1 MTSISRKTNETDIK
15 VQLNLTGGEI
25 NVDTGIGFFNHML
38 TSFAKHAGF
47 GLNLKATGDLNVDCH
62 HTVEDVGIVLGLAL
76 NEALGDKS
84 GIARYG
90 TAFIPMDEALAFASV
105 DLSGRPYL
113 VFDAEFKQEKTGDF
127 DTCTVEE
134 FMRAFATNAKIT
146 LHIKALYGKNA
157 HHMIEAMFKALAHAL
172 KAAVKADGQ
181 GILSTKGIL

>member
-1 MTSISRKTNETDIK
+1 MASIIRKTNETNIS
-15 VQLNLTGGEI
+15 VELNLTGGEI
-25 NVDTGIGFFNHML
+25 NVDTGIGFFDHML
-38 TSFAKHAGF
+38 ASFAKHAGF
-47 GLNLKATGDLNVDCH
+47 GLKLRAAGDLNVDSH

-105 DLSGRPYL
+105 DISGRPYI
-113 VFDAEFKQEKTGDF
+113 VFDADFKQEKTGGF

-134 FMRAFATNAKIT
+134 FMRAFATNAKLT
-146 LHIKALYGKNA
+146 LHIKALYGTNA

-172 KAAVKADGQ
+172 KVAVKAEGQ